1 MTMTEAE
8 RNNRLLSFTD
18 TTTGKGDKYIHLLK
32 ATDFKSWNLHWSELS
47 TNTVWNFLDSIF
59 GTPNLF
65 NFGHEFF
72 SQCIFALE
80 SPLNPP
86 AGITKEK
93 DPNLIPDSPKVWRN
107 HHGGFEGI
115 MQKLWTLATIGI
127 LLLVEEKTGIKAQIV
142 GQGDNQVCRIAVP
155 KKRTEMR
162 KVYSNA
168 SSGY

>member
-1 MTMTEAE
+1 
-8 RNNRLLSFTD
+8 
-18 TTTGKGDKYIHLLK
+18 
-32 ATDFKSWNLHWSELS
+32 
-47 TNTVWNFLDSIF
+47 
-59 GTPNLF
+59 
-65 NFGHEFF
+65 
-72 SQCIFALE
+72 
-80 SPLNPP
+80 
-86 AGITKEK
+86 
-93 DPNLIPDSPKVWRN
+93 
-107 HHGGFEGI
+107 